1 MKAVDLLLSPHG
13 SNDPVQKAKRLHT
26 SPHPPHHTYTPFQQY
41 ILTGDS
47 TPCLYRYFTATQD
60 AAGCLQRMPDHMTR
74 ERLVLK
80 ALHCH
85 GYSDYGCTRALCN
98 IPYNSR
104 SALHTLWLVLIC
116 SLVFIHQLVSLI

>member
-13 SNDPVQKAKRLHT
+13 NNDPVQEAKRSYPT
-26 SPHPPHHTYTPFQQY
+26 PPHFTHHTTPTLHFSQY

-104 SALHTLWLVLIC
+104 STLHTL
-116 SLVFIHQLVSLI
+116 